1 MVKAR
6 VELTSWALPMEL
18 LQWELQGFIA
28 IHELWLLS
36 LEELPHP
43 PAPSVPTNLWFSFG
57 FSSSLSPVI
66 HSKNN
71 SIYKEPLGFGGF
83 WVRM

>member
-1 MVKAR
+1 MFKAR

-43 PAPSVPTNLWFSFG
+43 LAPWVPTNLWFSFG

-66 HSKNN
+66 RSKNN